1 MVMNSVL
8 VMLKAIGCEAIGCEA
23 IQKKTVALNFSE
35 VKVKVIHYH
44 PVVIFVIFVHGQNG
58 FCQDK
63 VQQ

>member
-8 VMLKAIGCEAIGCEA
+8 VMLKDIGCEAIGCEA
-23 IQKKTVALNFSE
+23 IQKTVAPNFSQ

-44 PVVIFVIFVHGQNG
+44 PDFVHGQNG

>member
-23 IQKKTVALNFSE
+23 IQKTVAPNFSQ

-44 PVVIFVIFVHGQNG
+44 PDFVHGQNG